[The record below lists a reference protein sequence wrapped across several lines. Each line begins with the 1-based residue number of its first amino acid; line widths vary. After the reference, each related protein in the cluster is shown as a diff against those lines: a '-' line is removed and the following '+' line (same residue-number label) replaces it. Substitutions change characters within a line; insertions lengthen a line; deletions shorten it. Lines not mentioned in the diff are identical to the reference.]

1 MSGAALKI
9 SPTLAAAL
17 AYAARNWR
25 VFPLHSARDGKCSC
39 RDDACTSKGK
49 HPRNSNGCTGA
60 TTDTAQI
67 HQWWA
72 QWPDANVGVATGAGL
87 VVIDIDPRHNGDESL
102 GALTQQYGPFPETP
116 RVLTGGGGQ
125 HIYLSSAVPIRSS
138 AGKLGEG
145 IDVRGE
151 GGYVVAPPSVH
162 ETGTA
167 YAWDLGADLDMP
179 LAPAPAWLPARTPE
193 RTSSVQPVADA
204 VIEGGRNSYLTSR
217 AGVMLRAGMSEAAI
231 VAGILEENSA
241 RCRPPLDEKEAQKI
255 AQGVA
260 RRYPPGPL
268 AHTNTPSRQAR
279 FEIGSHA
286 EMGERLV
293 SILTTGAD
301 TAHGEGNFWRCRDGI
316 WEVMDDDDLTSITL
330 QFDGLPVGPS
340 GKKHIALNAG
350 TAASVIKYAR
360 SILRTAHATIDF
372 ANAPR
377 GVAVRNGFVRVT
389 DGVVTLEPL
398 TPEHYAR
405 HRLDCEYVPGGTEL
419 VDAFVAELF
428 GDVTEDEQQARAAT
442 IQEFIGACLVGDAPK
457 YQRALV
463 LFGGGGNG
471 KSELLN
477 AVRALFP
484 KHARAS
490 LSPQDWG
497 KPFRLS
503 LLHGAR
509 VNLVNEMPSRDILEG
524 DIFKAVITGDEVIA
538 ERKFKDPIHFIPEA
552 GHIFAGNIL
561 PGVGDATDGFWRRI
575 LVVPLSRDFEASAT
589 RRTEAGLELAR
600 NHLGALLS
608 WALEGAAA
616 RQRATAYTIGDSSRE
631 IAAEWRD
638 ESDPVRSWIQES
650 RWPGYAPAMTLY
662 EQYKAWSAPRGFGLM
677 SVHTFGRRLI
687 ASRLV
692 RKKKSM
698 GINQYECVSGRIGG
712 IEGAF

>member
-25 VFPLHSARDGKCSC
+25 VFPLHTARDGKCSC
-39 RDDACTSKGK
+39 RADDCKSKGK

-72 QWPDANVGVATGAGL
+72 QWPDANVGVATGNGL

-102 GALTQQYGPFPETP
+102 AALEPFPETP

-125 HIYLSSAVPIRSS
+125 HIYLTTAVPIRSS
-138 AGKLGEG
+138 AGQLGPG
-145 IDVRGE
+145 IDVRGD

-162 ETGTA
+162 ESGRE
-167 YAWDLGADLDMP
+167 YVWDLGADLDLP
-179 LAPAPAWLPARTPE
+179 LAPAPAWLPTRTPE
-193 RTSSVQPVADA
+193 RRSASQPVADA

-231 VAGILEENSA
+231 VAGILEENAA

-260 RRYPPGPL
+260 RRYPAGPL
-268 AHTNTPSRQAR
+268 AHSPTTTKTR

-372 ANAPR
+372 AHAPR
-377 GVAVRNGFVRVT
+377 GVAVRNGFVRVQ
-389 DGVVTLEPL
+389 DGVVSIEPL
-398 TPEHYAR
+398 SPEHRAR
-405 HRLDCEYVPGGTEL
+405 HRLDCEYTPGGTEP
-419 VDAFVAELF
+419 VDAFIAELF
-428 GDVTEDEQQARAAT
+428 GDVTESEQQARAAT
-442 IQEFIGACLVGDAPK
+442 VQEFIGACLVGDAPK

-509 VNLVNEMPSRDILEG
+509 VNLVNEMPSRDIMDG
-524 DIFKAVITGDEVIA
+524 DVFKAVITGDEVIA
-538 ERKFKDPIHFIPEA
+538 ERKFKDPIHFVPEA
-552 GHIFAGNIL
+552 GHIFAGNTL
-561 PGVGDATDGFWRRI
+561 PGVGDTTEGFWRR
-575 LVVPLSRDFEASAT
+575 LLLVPLSRRFHESKEH
-589 RRTEAGLELAR
+589 RPRAGSELAEK
-600 NHLGALLS
+600 HLGALLS
-608 WALEGAAA
+608 WALDGAAA
-616 RQRATAYTIGDSSRE
+616 RQQASEYTTGDSSRE
-631 IAAEWRD
+631 LAAEWRD
-638 ESDPVRSWIQES
+638 EADPIRMWIQECRWSGWLPS
-650 RWPGYAPAMTLY
+650 RALY
-662 EQYKAWSAPRGFGLM
+662 DQYKAWATPLGFGVM
-677 SVHTFGRRLI
+677 SIATFGRRLI
-687 ASRLV
+687 ASGLVSKRKSDGVRMYSAIQGRL
-692 RKKKSM
+692 SAL
-698 GINQYECVSGRIGG
+698 Q
-712 IEGAF
+712 GAF

>member
-1 MSGAALKI
+1 MSGAALKV

-25 VFPLHSARDGKCSC
+25 VFPLHTARDGKCSC
-39 RDDACTSKGK
+39 RADDCKSKGK

-72 QWPDANVGVATGAGL
+72 QWPDANVGVATGNGL

-102 GALTQQYGPFPETP
+102 AALEPFPESP

-125 HIYLSSAVPIRSS
+125 HIYLTTAVPIRSS
-138 AGKLGEG
+138 AGQLGPG
-145 IDVRGE
+145 IDVRGD

-162 ETGTA
+162 ESGRE
-167 YAWDLGADLDMP
+167 YLWDLGADLDLP
-179 LAPAPAWLPARTPE
+179 LAPAPAWLPTRTPE
-193 RTSSVQPVADA
+193 RRSASQPVADA

-217 AGVMLRAGMSEAAI
+217 AGVMLKAGMSEAAI
-231 VAGILEENSA
+231 VAGILEENAA

-260 RRYPPGPL
+260 RRYPAGPL
-268 AHTNTPSRQAR
+268 AYTPGTTKTR

-330 QFDGLPVGPS
+330 QFDGMPVGPS

-389 DGVVTLEPL
+389 DGVITLEPL
-398 TPEHYAR
+398 SPEHRAR
-405 HRLDCEYVPGGTEL
+405 HRLDCDYTPEGTGE
-419 VDAFVAELF
+419 VDAFIAELF
-428 GDVTEDEQQARAAT
+428 SDVTESEAIARATT
-442 IQEFIGACLVGDAPK
+442 IQEFVGACLVGDAPK

-463 LFGGGGNG
+463 LYGGGGNG

-503 LLHGAR
+503 MLHGAR

-524 DIFKAVITGDEVIA
+524 ETFKAVITGDEVIA

-552 GHIFAGNIL
+552 GHIFAGNTL

-575 LVVPLSRDFEASAT
+575 VVVPLSREFEGSAT
-589 RRTEAGLELAR
+589 RRIGAGTELAEK
-600 NHLGALLS
+600 HLGALLL
-608 WALEGAAA
+608 WALNGAAA
-616 RQRATAYTIGDSSRE
+616 MQRSEAYTVGDSSKE

-638 ESDPVRSWIQES
+638 ESDPVRAWIQEC
-650 RWPGYAPAMTLY
+650 RWVGAVPAMTLY
-662 EQYKAWSAPRGFGLM
+662 EQYKAWSVPRGFGLM
-677 SVHTFGRRLI
+677 SVHTFGRRLVS
-687 ASRLV
+687 SRLV
-692 RKKKSM
+692 AKRKNH
-698 GINQYECVSGRIGG
+698 GTHVYECVSGRMGSIGG
-712 IEGAF
+712 AF